1 MKKRALSLFI
11 AVTLMFLTSS
21 WRIYDIVSDADLSA
35 ASSQMSYKLT
45 VTSPRGNIYDRNL
58 RKLVAQQSRYLAAVP
73 SNLSTLNEIDSKLG
87 DYAKVAREA
96 LKSGKP
102 TVIEAVS
109 DFAAEQSALFSIP
122 IRYSDNQLASHVI
135 GYTDGSGQGVT
146 GIEYAFDKLLTCE
159 EDVTVTYTVDANG
172 RALSGV
178 EPTVSGTTNIKTG
191 VVLTLDSSIQR
202 ITEQSARS
210 IEKGAVV
217 VMNAKSGEILALASR
232 PDYSPLNLADALKS
246 DSSPLIN
253 RAFSAYNVGSV
264 FKILV
269 AAAAV
274 DSGVS
279 RSATYTCN
287 GNVKIGTNTFN
298 CHNLS
303 GHGEVDMTAALA
315 NSCNPYFINLASKVG
330 AKDIMSL
337 CQKLRFNE
345 KKSFA
350 DRLFAVSGRLPS
362 EEKLSSQPAA
372 LANFSFG
379 QGELLLTPIDVAVM
393 TAMIANGG
401 YRVSP
406 RLVSGIMLA
415 DGSISE
421 YMSESPQRV
430 ISEKAADTVAEM
442 MTAVISSGTGSSAA
456 PTYLSA
462 GGKTATAEAGYKSN
476 GQPVNQCWFS
486 GFYPAENP
494 EYVITVLAENGVS
507 GSKSAAPVFRSICD
521 GIYDLYYS

>member
-1 MKKRALSLFI
+1 MKKRVVALFI
-11 AVTLMFLTSS
+11 AVTLMFITSS

-58 RKLVAQQSRYLAAVP
+58 KKLVSQQSRCVAAVP
-73 SNLSTLNEIDSKLG
+73 SNISTLNEIDSKLG
-87 DYAKVAREA
+87 DYAKIAREA

-109 DFAAEQSALFSIP
+109 DFSAEQSVLFSIP
-122 IRYSDNQLASHVI
+122 IRYSDNQPASHII
-135 GYTDGSGQGVT
+135 GYTDGSGHGVT

-178 EPTVSGTTNIKTG
+178 EPTVSGTTDIKTG
-191 VVLTLDSSIQR
+191 VILTLDSSIQR
-202 ITEQSARS
+202 LTEQAAGV

-246 DSSPLIN
+246 DSAPLVN

-274 DSGVS
+274 ESGIGKG
-279 RSATYTCN
+279 ATHFCS
-287 GNVKIGTNTFN
+287 GNVKIGTNVFN

-303 GHGEVDMTAALA
+303 GHGEVDMTAALS
-315 NSCNPYFINLASKVG
+315 NSCNPYFINLASRVG
-330 AKDIMSL
+330 GKDILSL
-337 CQKLRFNE
+337 CKKLRFDE

-350 DRLFAVSGRLPS
+350 DRLSSVSGNLPS

-401 YRVSP
+401 YRISP

-421 YMSESPQRV
+421 YMSESPRRV
-430 ISEKAADTVAEM
+430 ISERSANTVAEM
-442 MTAVISSGTGSSAA
+442 MTAVILGGTGESAA
-456 PTYLSA
+456 PSHLLA
-462 GGKTATAEAGYKSN
+462 GGKTATAEAGYKMN
-476 GQPVNQCWFS
+476 GQAVNQCWFS

-494 EYVITVLAENGVS
+494 EYVITVLVENGVS
-507 GSKSAAPVFRSICD
+507 GSKAAAPVFKSVCD